1 MADKFDELESRITQ
15 TIELV
20 KTTRQEK
27 DQAQKD
33 LAATRKQIVSLER
46 ELEQLRRERDIVK
59 QKVEALIAMLSE
71 LTEETLV

>member
-46 ELEQLRRERDIVK
+46 ELELLRRERDIVK

>member
-33 LAATRKQIVSLER
+33 LAATRKQIVSLES

-59 QKVEALIAMLSE
+59 QKVEALIDMLSE

>member
-59 QKVEALIAMLSE
+59 QKVEALIDMLSE

>member
-20 KTTRQEK
+20 KTTRQDK

-33 LAATRKQIVSLER
+33 LAAARKQIASLEL

-59 QKVEALIAMLSE
+59 NKVEALLEMLSE
-71 LTEETLV
+71 LTEETFV

>member
-33 LAATRKQIVSLER
+33 LAATRKQIASLER
-46 ELEQLRRERDIVK
+46 ELEQLRRVRDIVK
-59 QKVEALIAMLSE
+59 QKVEALIEMLSE